1 MVILWLFFFLHTVEF
16 MSNRCFKL
24 IENGKN
30 IYIQIFMVC
39 IHRVYGVDYEQFAW
53 DFPAIGVMEP
63 TKPNMHLYKLLERE
77 KKALLDLL
85 CNALRCMQVSNEY
98 MERYFMMYDVWC
110 EKEINLL
117 PQYGM

>member
-1 MVILWLFFFLHTVEF
+1 MCFFAIASRKSYMVILWLFFFHAVEF

-39 IHRVYGVDYEQFAW
+39 IHRVHGVDYKQFAW

-63 TKPNMHLYKLLERE
+63 TNGFQAKY
-77 KKALLDLL
+77 AF
-85 CNALRCMQVSNEY
+85 V
-98 MERYFMMYDVWC
+98 
-110 EKEINLL
+110 
-117 PQYGM
+117 